1 MSYVTLAIFKDTLQ
15 IPSADV
21 TDDTR
26 LQSVLDA
33 TDQLINNYCERP
45 TGFIASTQTRYYT
58 AERGDFC
65 LIDDLISLTTLQTD
79 NDGDGTY
86 ETTWSGTDYILAP
99 RNAANNNQP
108 YNEIDTAPGF
118 PKVFPVEY
126 LGVKVVGSF
135 GYKATTAPEA
145 VRQAALIQA
154 GAVYFSLTAPSGAI
168 GGADLGGII
177 RLARALHPEA
187 QVLLEPYRK
196 RLGLAS

>member
-1 MSYVTLAIFKDTLQ
+1 MSYVTLATFKETLQ

-26 LQSVLDA
+26 LQAVLDA

-45 TGFIASTQTRYYT
+45 AGFIAATQTRYYT
-58 AERGDFC
+58 AERGDYC
-65 LIDDLISLTTLQTD
+65 LIDDMVSITSLQTD
-79 NDGDGTY
+79 DDLDGTY
-86 ETTWSGTDYILAP
+86 ETTWSASEYILAP
-99 RNAANNNQP
+99 RNAIANAQP
-108 YNEIDTAPGF
+108 YTEIDAAPGF
-118 PKVFPVEY
+118 PKVFPVGY

-135 GYKATTAPEA
+135 GYKSTSAPQA
-145 VRQAALIQA
+145 VQQAALIQA

>member
-1 MSYVTLAIFKDTLQ
+1 MSYVTLATFKETLQ
-15 IPSADV
+15 IPVSDTA
-21 TDDTR
+21 DDTR
-26 LQSVLDA
+26 LQAVLDA

-58 AERGDFC
+58 AERSDYC
-65 LIDDLISLTTLQTD
+65 LIDDLVSITTLQTD
-79 NDGDGTY
+79 DDMDGTY
-86 ETTWSGTDYILAP
+86 ETTWSASDYILAP

-108 YNEIDTAPGF
+108 YTEIDAAIGW
-118 PKVFPVEY
+118 PKVFPVGY

-135 GYKATTAPEA
+135 GYKASTAPAA
-145 VRQAALIQA
+145 VQQAALIQA
-154 GAVYFSLTAPSGAI
+154 GAVWFSLTAPSGAI

>member
-1 MSYVTLAIFKDTLQ
+1 MSYVTLATFKETLQ
-15 IPSADV
+15 IPSADT
-21 TDDTR
+21 TDDSR
-26 LQSVLDA
+26 LQAVLDA

-45 TGFIASTQTRYYT
+45 AGFISSTQTRYYT
-58 AERGDFC
+58 AERGDYC
-65 LIDDLISLTTLQTD
+65 LIDDMVSITTLQTD
-79 NDGDGTY
+79 NDGDGVY
-86 ETTWSGTDYILAP
+86 ETTWSATDYILAP
-99 RNAANNNQP
+99 RNAVANLQP
-108 YNEIDTAPGF
+108 YTEIDTAPGF

-135 GYKATTAPEA
+135 GYKASSAPQA
-145 VRQAALIQA
+145 VQQAALIQA

>member
-1 MSYVTLAIFKDTLQ
+1 MSYVTLATFKETLQ
-15 IPSADV
+15 IPSADT
-21 TDDTR
+21 TDDSR
-26 LQSVLDA
+26 LQAVLDA

-45 TGFIASTQTRYYT
+45 AGFISSTQTRYYT
-58 AERGDFC
+58 AERGDYC
-65 LIDDLISLTTLQTD
+65 LIDDMVSITTLQTD
-79 NDGDGTY
+79 NDGDGVY
-86 ETTWSGTDYILAP
+86 ETTWSATDYILAP
-99 RNAANNNQP
+99 RNAVANLQP
-108 YNEIDTAPGF
+108 YTEIDTAPGF

-135 GYKATTAPEA
+135 GYKASSAPQA
-145 VRQAALIQA
+145 VQQAALIQA

-196 RLGLAS
+196 RLGLAQ

>member
-1 MSYVTLAIFKDTLQ
+1 MSYVTLATFKETLQ
-15 IPSADV
+15 IPSADT

-26 LQSVLDA
+26 LQAVLDA

-45 TGFIASTQTRYYT
+45 AGFISSTQTRYYT
-58 AERGDFC
+58 AERGDYC
-65 LIDDLISLTTLQTD
+65 LIDDLVSITTLQTD
-79 NDGDGTY
+79 NDGDGVY
-86 ETTWSGTDYILAP
+86 ETTWSASQYILAP
-99 RNAANNNQP
+99 RNAVANSQP
-108 YNEIDTAPGF
+108 YNEIDTVPGF

-135 GYKATTAPEA
+135 GYKASSAPQA
-145 VRQAALIQA
+145 VQQAALIQA